1 MELNDLQG
9 RFDLV
14 SMLLSAKPNP
24 SEALDEFQQLLKK
37 DYMEYT
43 KVDDALSEEAGA
55 LLELQNICHDLEAFI
70 HNKEVYSKNSIAL
83 AGGFSSGKST
93 FCNNLFSTKEIQL
106 PVSIRPETA
115 IPAYVISGDK
125 APNAFGLTSMG
136 ASVELGV
143 DAYKQMNHE
152 FLKSFNFNL
161 KNLMPSVVIHA
172 KMPKDFEHI
181 CFVDTPGYNSADVKN
196 AYTNKDRET
205 SLMFIRQAKML
216 FWFVGLDV
224 TGTLTDSDVDFL
236 QEVRSESPEM
246 RIAVICNKAELKSQG
261 DIDEVLDYVVEVLE
275 DNDIPYEGVVAYSSR
290 QKKSFGCRGKSL
302 EDIFGEMNRL
312 NTDKKKELQ
321 KRLKSLFRKHINA
334 DADRIQESSDKI
346 KSLNKILLHFNSLM
360 SDVES
365 KFSRDASEA
374 RRNAIR
380 SGGKA
385 GKTEELNQE
394 SIEIITRDLSMLKA
408 NLEKDKEKYIA
419 NKDTATNLA
428 AKMEAVVSK
437 IFQGFDETADDLYVK
452 VPGGTFTM
460 GSDEGPKDSRPAHS
474 VTLNSFKMKTTLVTQ
489 AEWKNVMGS
498 AFPAKMKGDSLP
510 VYNVTFLQ
518 VTNFCNKLSERENL
532 IPCYDAKGHCD
543 YSANGY
549 RLPTEAEWEYA
560 AQSFATLPLKCCAW
574 YKDNSDDRIQPVAQK
589 EENALGLF
597 DMLGNVYEWV
607 NDYWDDY
614 SSAAQTNPHGPA
626 KRDERVIR
634 GGYYKSNEKSCMVTA
649 RNMAED
655 DEVMLPIGFRV
666 VKKR

>member
-9 RFDLV
+9 RFNLV

-24 SEALDEFQQLLKK
+24 SEALGEFQQLLKK
-37 DYMEYT
+37 DYMDYT

-125 APNAFGLTSMG
+125 APNAFGLTSTG

-290 QKKSFGCRGKSL
+290 QKKSFGSRGKSL

-346 KSLNKILLHFNSLM
+346 KALNKILLHFNSLM

-460 GSDEGPKDSRPAHS
+460 GSDEGPRDSRPAHS
-474 VTLNSFKMKTTLVTQ
+474 VTLDSFKMKMTLVTQ
-489 AEWKNVMGS
+489 AEWKKIMGDVN
-498 AFPAKMKGDSLP
+498 PAKMKGDALP
-510 VYNVTFLQ
+510 ICNVSFSQ
-518 VTNFCNKLSERENL
+518 VTKYCNKLSLKENL
-532 IPCYDAKGHCD
+532 KPCYDDRGNCSYD
-543 YSANGY
+543 ANGY

-560 AQSFATLPLKCCAW
+560 AQSFATLPLKSCAW

-626 KRDERVIR
+626 NGSERVIR
-634 GGYYKSNEKSCMVTA
+634 GGGYKSNEKSCMVIA

-655 DEVMLPIGFRV
+655 DDVMMPIGFRV
-666 VKKR
+666 VKKG

>member
-1 MELNDLQG
+1 MKLDDLQG

-24 SEALDEFQQLLKK
+24 NEALDEFQQLLKK
-37 DYMEYT
+37 DYMDYT

-93 FCNNLFSTKEIQL
+93 FCNNLFSTKEIVL

-125 APNAFGLTSMG
+125 APNAFGLTSSG

-172 KMPKDFEHI
+172 EMPKDFEHI

-236 QEVRSESPEM
+236 QEVRSESPDIQ
-246 RIAVICNKAELKSQG
+246 IAVICNKAELKSQD

-275 DNDIPYEGVVAYSSR
+275 DNDIPYEGVIAYSSR

-428 AKMEAVVSK
+428 AKMDAVVSK
-437 IFQGFDETADDLYVK
+437 IFQGFDEVADDLYVK
-452 VPGGTFTM
+452 IPAGSFTM

-474 VTLNSFKMKTTLVTQ
+474 VTLDSFKMKATLVTQ
-489 AEWKNVMGS
+489 AEWKDVMGS
-498 AFPAKMKGDSLP
+498 VASVPMKGDSLP
-510 VYNVTFLQ
+510 VYNLSFSQ
-518 VTNFCNKLSERENL
+518 VTKYCNKLSEREKL
-532 IPCYDAKGHCD
+532 TPCYDAKGNCD
-543 YSANGY
+543 YNANGY

-560 AQSFATLPLKCCAW
+560 AQTFATLPLKSCAW

-589 EENALGLF
+589 EENSLGLF

-614 SSAAQTNPHGPA
+614 SSVAQTNPHGPA
-626 KRDERVIR
+626 NGSERVIR
-634 GGYYKSNEKSCMVTA
+634 GGSYKSNEKSCMVTA

-655 DEVMLPIGFRV
+655 DDVMMPIGFRV
-666 VKKR
+666 VKKG

>member
-24 SEALDEFQQLLKK
+24 NEALDEFRQLLKK
-37 DYMEYT
+37 DYMDYT
-43 KVDDALSEEAGA
+43 KEDDALSEEAGA

-93 FCNNLFSTKEIQL
+93 FCNNLFSTREIEL

-125 APNAFGLTSMG
+125 APNAFGLTATG

-143 DAYKQMNHE
+143 NAYKQMNHE

-172 KMPKDFEHI
+172 KMPKEFEHI

-216 FWFVGLDV
+216 FWFIGLDV
-224 TGTLTDSDVDFL
+224 TGTLTDSDVEFL
-236 QEVRSESPEM
+236 QEVVSESPEM
-246 RIAVICNKAELKSQG
+246 RIAVICNKAELKSQD

-275 DNDIPYEGVVAYSSR
+275 DNDISYEGVVAYSSR

-302 EDIFGEMNRL
+302 EDIFSEMNRL

-321 KRLKSLFRKHINA
+321 KRLKALFRKHINA
-334 DADRIQESSDKI
+334 DADRIQDSSDKI

-380 SGGKA
+380 TGGKA
-385 GKTEELNQE
+385 DKTEELNQE

-408 NLEKDKEKYIA
+408 NLERDKEKYIA

-428 AKMEAVVSK
+428 AKMDAVVSK

-452 VPGGTFTM
+452 VPAGSFTM

-474 VTLNSFKMKTTLVTQ
+474 VTLDSFKMKATLVTQ
-489 AEWKNVMGS
+489 AEWKEIMGS
-498 AFPAKMKGDSLP
+498 ASPAKMKGDSLP
-510 VYNVTFLQ
+510 VYNVTFSQ
-518 VTNFCNKLSERENL
+518 VAKFCNKLSEKDNL
-532 IPCYDAKGHCD
+532 TPCYDAKDNCD
-543 YSANGY
+543 YNANGY

-560 AQSFATLPLKCCAW
+560 ARSFADMPLRSCAW

-626 KRDERVIR
+626 KGDERVIR

-649 RNMAED
+649 RNMTED
-655 DEVMLPIGFRV
+655 DDVVLPIGFRV
-666 VKKR
+666 VKRG

>member
-14 SMLLSAKPNP
+14 SMLLSAKPSPN
-24 SEALDEFQQLLKK
+24 EALDGFQQLLKK
-37 DYMEYT
+37 DYMDYT

-55 LLELQNICHDLEAFI
+55 LLELQNIGRDLEAFI

-93 FCNNLFSTKEIQL
+93 FCNNLFSTKEIEL

-115 IPAYVISGDK
+115 IPAYIISGKK
-125 APNAFGLTSMG
+125 APNAFGLTATG

-143 DAYKQMNHE
+143 AAYKQMNHE

-172 KMPKDFEHI
+172 KMPENFEHI

-216 FWFVGLDV
+216 FWFIGLDV
-224 TGTLTDSDVDFL
+224 TGTLTDSDVEFL
-236 QEVRSESPEM
+236 QEVCSESPNM
-246 RIAVICNKAELKSQG
+246 QIVVICNKAELKSQD
-261 DIDEVLDYVVEVLE
+261 DIDEILDYVVEVLE

-290 QKKSFGCRGKSL
+290 QKKSFGYRGKTL
-302 EDIFGEMNRL
+302 EDIFAEMNRL
-312 NTDKKKELQ
+312 NTDKKKDLQ

-360 SDVES
+360 NDVES
-365 KFSRDASEA
+365 KFSREA
-374 RRNAIR
+374 NETRRQAIR

-419 NKDTATNLA
+419 NKDTVSNLA
-428 AKMEAVVSK
+428 TKMDAVVSK
-437 IFQGFDETADDLYVK
+437 IFEGFNETVDDLYVK
-452 VPGGTFTM
+452 IPAGSFMM
-460 GSDEGPKDSRPAHS
+460 GSDDGPKDSRPAHS
-474 VTLNSFKMKTTLVTQ
+474 VTLDSFKMKATLVTQ
-489 AEWKNVMGS
+489 AEWKEIMGTVS
-498 AFPAKMKGDSLP
+498 LAKIKGDSLP
-510 VYNVTFLQ
+510 VCNVSFEQ
-518 VTNFCNKLSERENL
+518 AIQYCNKLSEKEKL
-532 IPCYDAKGHCD
+532 TPCYDAKGNCD
-543 YSANGY
+543 YNANGY

-560 AQSFATLPLKCCAW
+560 AQSFATLSLKSCAW
-574 YKDNSDDRIQPVAQK
+574 YKDNSDDRIQPVASK
-589 EENALGLF
+589 EDNAFGLY

-607 NDYWDDY
+607 NDYWEYY
-614 SSAAQTNPHGPA
+614 SKEVQNNPHGPSSGE
-626 KRDERVIR
+626 ERVIR
-634 GGYYKSNEKSCMVTA
+634 GGSYKSLENNCTVSA
-649 RNMAED
+649 RNMAEED
-655 DEVMLPIGFRV
+655 DVIMPIGFRV
-666 VKKR
+666 VKKG

>member
-9 RFDLV
+9 RFNLV

-37 DYMEYT
+37 DYMDYT

-125 APNAFGLTSMG
+125 APNAFGLTSTG

-290 QKKSFGCRGKSL
+290 QKKSFGSRGKSL

-474 VTLNSFKMKTTLVTQ
+474 VTLNSFKMKMTLVTQ
-489 AEWKNVMGS
+489 AEWKDVMG
-498 AFPAKMKGDSLP
+498 AVVHVPMKGDSLP
-510 VYNVTFLQ
+510 VYNMSFSQ
-518 VTNFCNKLSERENL
+518 VTKYCNKLSEREKL
-532 IPCYDAKGHCD
+532 TPCYDAKGNCD
-543 YSANGY
+543 YNANGY

-560 AQSFATLPLKCCAW
+560 AQSFATLPLKSCAW

-626 KRDERVIR
+626 NGSERVIR
-634 GGYYKSNEKSCMVTA
+634 GGGYKSNEKSCMVTA

-655 DEVMLPIGFRV
+655 DDVMMPIGFRV
-666 VKKR
+666 MKRG

>member
-125 APNAFGLTSMG
+125 APNAFGLTSTG

-246 RIAVICNKAELKSQG
+246 RIAIICNKAELKSQG

-290 QKKSFGCRGKSL
+290 QKKSFGSRGKSL

-489 AEWKNVMGS
+489 AEWKNVMG
-498 AFPAKMKGDSLP
+498 AVAHVPMKGDSLP
-510 VYNVTFLQ
+510 VYNMPFLQ
-518 VTNFCNKLSERENL
+518 VTKYCNKLSEKENL
-532 IPCYDAKGHCD
+532 TSCYDTKGNCN

-549 RLPTEAEWEYA
+549 RLPTEAEWEFA
-560 AQSFATLPLKCCAW
+560 ARSFADISLKSCAW

-626 KRDERVIR
+626 KGDERVIR
-634 GGYYKSNEKSCMVTA
+634 GGCYMSNEKNCMVTA

-655 DEVMLPIGFRV
+655 DDVMMPIGFRV
-666 VKKR
+666 VKKG

>member
-9 RFDLV
+9 RFNLV

-24 SEALDEFQQLLKK
+24 SEALDEFQQLQKK
-37 DYMEYT
+37 DYMDYT

-125 APNAFGLTSMG
+125 APNAFGLTSTG

-474 VTLNSFKMKTTLVTQ
+474 VTLNSFKMKMTLVTQ
-489 AEWKNVMGS
+489 AEWKDVMGS
-498 AFPAKMKGDSLP
+498 VASVSMKGDSLP
-510 VYNVTFLQ
+510 VYNMSFSQ
-518 VTNFCNKLSERENL
+518 VTKYCNKLSEREKL
-532 IPCYDAKGHCD
+532 TPCYDAKGNCD
-543 YSANGY
+543 YNANGY

-560 AQSFATLPLKCCAW
+560 AQSFATLPLKSCAW

-589 EENALGLF
+589 EENSLGLF

-614 SSAAQTNPHGPA
+614 SSVAQTNPHGPA
-626 KRDERVIR
+626 NGSERVIR
-634 GGYYKSNEKSCMVTA
+634 GGSYKSNEKSCMVNA

-655 DEVMLPIGFRV
+655 DDVMMPIGFRV
-666 VKKR
+666 VKKG

>member
-9 RFDLV
+9 RFNLV

-37 DYMEYT
+37 DYMDYT

-125 APNAFGLTSMG
+125 APNAFGLTSTG

-172 KMPKDFEHI
+172 QMPKDFEHI

-216 FWFVGLDV
+216 FWFIGLDV

-246 RIAVICNKAELKSQG
+246 RIAVICNKAELKSQD

-290 QKKSFGCRGKSL
+290 QKKSFGSRGKSL
-302 EDIFGEMNRL
+302 EDIFGEMNCL

-489 AEWKNVMGS
+489 AEWKDVMG
-498 AFPAKMKGDSLP
+498 AVAHVPMKGDSLP
-510 VYNVTFLQ
+510 VYNMPFSQ
-518 VTNFCNKLSERENL
+518 VTKYCNKLSEREKL
-532 IPCYDAKGHCD
+532 TPCYDAKGKCD
-543 YSANGY
+543 YNANGY

-560 AQSFATLPLKCCAW
+560 ARSFADIPLRSCAW

-626 KRDERVIR
+626 KGDERVIR
-634 GGYYKSNEKSCMVTA
+634 GGYYKSNEKSCMATA

-655 DEVMLPIGFRV
+655 DDVMMPIGFRI
-666 VKKR
+666 VKKG

>member
-9 RFDLV
+9 RFNLV

-24 SEALDEFQQLLKK
+24 SEALGEFQQLLKK
-37 DYMEYT
+37 DYMDYT

-125 APNAFGLTSMG
+125 APNAFGLTSTG

-290 QKKSFGCRGKSL
+290 QKKSFGSRGKSL

-474 VTLNSFKMKTTLVTQ
+474 VTLNSFKMKMTLVTQ
-489 AEWKNVMGS
+489 AEWKDVMGS
-498 AFPAKMKGDSLP
+498 VASVSMKGDSLP
-510 VYNVTFLQ
+510 VYNMSFSQ
-518 VTNFCNKLSERENL
+518 VTKYCNKLSEREKL
-532 IPCYDAKGHCD
+532 TPCYDAKGNCD
-543 YSANGY
+543 YNANGY

-560 AQSFATLPLKCCAW
+560 AQSFATLPLKSCAW

-626 KRDERVIR
+626 NGSERVIR
-634 GGYYKSNEKSCMVTA
+634 GGGYKSNEKSCMVTA
-649 RNMAED
+649 RNMAEE
-655 DEVMLPIGFRV
+655 DEVMMPIGFRV
-666 VKKR
+666 VKKG

>member
-24 SEALDEFQQLLKK
+24 NEALDEFQQLLKK
-37 DYMEYT
+37 DYMDYT
-43 KVDDALSEEAGA
+43 KEDDALSEEAGA
-55 LLELQNICHDLEAFI
+55 LLELQNICLDLEAFI

-93 FCNNLFSTKEIQL
+93 FCNNLFSTREIEL

-125 APNAFGLTSMG
+125 APNAFGLTATG

-143 DAYKQMNHE
+143 NAYKQMNHE

-172 KMPKDFEHI
+172 KMSKEFEHI

-216 FWFVGLDV
+216 FWFIGLDV
-224 TGTLTDSDVDFL
+224 TGTLTDSDVEFL
-236 QEVRSESPEM
+236 QEVVSESPEM
-246 RIAVICNKAELKSQG
+246 RIAVICNKAELKSQD
-261 DIDEVLDYVVEVLE
+261 DIDEVLDYVV
-275 DNDIPYEGVVAYSSR
+275 
-290 QKKSFGCRGKSL
+290 

-380 SGGKA
+380 SGGKSA
-385 GKTEELNQE
+385 KTEELNQE
-394 SIEIITRDLSMLKA
+394 SIEIITRDLSLLKA
-408 NLEKDKEKYIA
+408 NLERDKGKYIA

-428 AKMEAVVSK
+428 AKMDAVVSK
-437 IFQGFDETADDLYVK
+437 IFQGFDEVSDDLYVK
-452 VPGGTFTM
+452 IPAGSFTM

-474 VTLNSFKMKTTLVTQ
+474 VTLDSFKMKTTLVTQ
-489 AEWKNVMGS
+489 AEWKDVMGS
-498 AFPAKMKGDSLP
+498 VASVPMKGVSLP
-510 VYNVTFLQ
+510 VYNMSFSQ
-518 VTNFCNKLSERENL
+518 VTKYCNKLSEREKL
-532 IPCYDAKGHCD
+532 TPCYDARGNCD
-543 YSANGY
+543 YNANGY

-560 AQSFATLPLKCCAW
+560 AQTFATLPLKSCAW

-589 EENALGLF
+589 EENSLGLF

-614 SSAAQTNPHGPA
+614 SSVAQTNPHGPA
-626 KRDERVIR
+626 NGSERVIR
-634 GGYYKSNEKSCMVTA
+634 GGSYKSNEKSCMVTA

-655 DEVMLPIGFRV
+655 DDVMMPIGFRV
-666 VKKR
+666 VKKG

>member
-1 MELNDLQG
+1 MKLDDLQG

-24 SEALDEFQQLLKK
+24 NEALDEFQQLLKK
-37 DYMEYT
+37 DYMDYT

-93 FCNNLFSTKEIQL
+93 FCNNLFSTKEIVL

-125 APNAFGLTSMG
+125 APNAFGLTSSG

-172 KMPKDFEHI
+172 EMPKDFEHI

-236 QEVRSESPEM
+236 QEVRSESPDIQ
-246 RIAVICNKAELKSQG
+246 IAVICNKAELKSQD

-275 DNDIPYEGVVAYSSR
+275 DNDIPYEGVIAYSSR

-380 SGGKA
+380 SGGKSA
-385 GKTEELNQE
+385 KTEELNQE
-394 SIEIITRDLSMLKA
+394 SIEIITRDLSLLKA
-408 NLEKDKEKYIA
+408 NLERDKGKYIA

-428 AKMEAVVSK
+428 AKMDAVVSK
-437 IFQGFDETADDLYVK
+437 IFQGFDEVADDLYVK
-452 VPGGTFTM
+452 IPAGSFTM

-474 VTLNSFKMKTTLVTQ
+474 VTLDSFKMKTNLVTQ
-489 AEWKNVMGS
+489 AEWKDVMG
-498 AFPAKMKGDSLP
+498 AVAPVPMKGDSLP
-510 VYNVTFLQ
+510 VYNISFSQ
-518 VTNFCNKLSERENL
+518 VTKYCNKLSEREKL
-532 IPCYDAKGHCD
+532 TPCYDAKGNCD
-543 YSANGY
+543 YNANGY

-560 AQSFATLPLKCCAW
+560 AQTFATLPLKSCAW

-614 SSAAQTNPHGPA
+614 SSVAQTNPHGPA
-626 KRDERVIR
+626 NGSERVIR
-634 GGYYKSNEKSCMVTA
+634 GGSYKSNEKSCMVTA
-649 RNMAED
+649 RNMAEE
-655 DEVMLPIGFRV
+655 DEVMMPIGFRV
-666 VKKR
+666 VKKG

>member
-24 SEALDEFQQLLKK
+24 NEALDEFQQLLKK
-37 DYMEYT
+37 DYMDYT

-93 FCNNLFSTKEIQL
+93 FCNNLFSTKEIVL

-125 APNAFGLTSMG
+125 APNAFGLTSSG

-236 QEVRSESPEM
+236 QEVRSESPDIQ
-246 RIAVICNKAELKSQG
+246 IAVICNKAELKSQD

-275 DNDIPYEGVVAYSSR
+275 DNDIPYEGVIAYSSR
-290 QKKSFGCRGKSL
+290 QKKSFGYRGKSL

-408 NLEKDKEKYIA
+408 NLEKDKEKYIS

-489 AEWKNVMGS
+489 AEWKDVMGS

-510 VYNVTFLQ
+510 VYNMTFSQ
-518 VTNFCNKLSERENL
+518 VTNFCNKLSEKENL
-532 IPCYDAKGHCD
+532 IPCYDAKCNCD

-560 AQSFATLPLKCCAW
+560 ARSFADIPLKSCAW

-614 SSAAQTNPHGPA
+614 SSSAQTNPHGPSSG
-626 KRDERVIR
+626 DERVIR
-634 GGYYKSNEKSCMVTA
+634 GGSFKSTESNCTVFA
-649 RNMAED
+649 RNMAEED
-655 DEVMLPIGFRV
+655 DTSQPIGFRV
-666 VKKR
+666 VKKG

>member
-1 MELNDLQG
+1 MKLDDLQG

-24 SEALDEFQQLLKK
+24 NEALDEFQQLLKK
-37 DYMEYT
+37 DYMDYT

-93 FCNNLFSTKEIQL
+93 FCNNLFSTKEIVL

-125 APNAFGLTSMG
+125 APNAFGLTSSG

-172 KMPKDFEHI
+172 EMPKDFEHI

-236 QEVRSESPEM
+236 QEVRSESPDIQ
-246 RIAVICNKAELKSQG
+246 IAVICNKAELKSQD
-261 DIDEVLDYVVEVLE
+261 DIDDVLDYVVEVLE
-275 DNDIPYEGVVAYSSR
+275 DNDIPYEGVIAYSSR

-489 AEWKNVMGS
+489 AEWKDVMGS
-498 AFPAKMKGDSLP
+498 VASVPMKGDSLP
-510 VYNVTFLQ
+510 VYNMSFSQ
-518 VTNFCNKLSERENL
+518 VTKYCNKLSEREKL
-532 IPCYDAKGHCD
+532 TPCYDAKGNCD
-543 YSANGY
+543 YNANGY

-560 AQSFATLPLKCCAW
+560 ARSFADIPLKSCAW

-614 SSAAQTNPHGPA
+614 NSAAQTNPHGPA
-626 KRDERVIR
+626 KGDERVIR
-634 GGYYKSNEKSCMVTA
+634 GGCYMSIEKSCMVTA
-649 RNMAED
+649 RNMTED
-655 DEVMLPIGFRV
+655 DGGMLPIGFRV
-666 VKKR
+666 VKKG